1 MTLNVEIPELIEA
14 KLAEK
19 ARASG
24 VDLLTYARRVLQ
36 ADALLPSLD
45 EILKPVHDKFA
56 RTGMSIDE
64 AADLYEAQ
72 KHAAREARNGKPL
85 SE

>member
-1 MTLNVEIPELIEA
+1 MTLNLDIPEPIEA
-14 KLAEK
+14 RLAEK

-24 VDLLTYARRVLQ
+24 VDLSTYARRVLQ

-56 RTGMSIDE
+56 KTGLSVDA
-64 AADLYEAQ
+64 AADLYEEQ
-72 KHAAREARNGKPL
+72 KHATRETRNGKPL